1 MRDCK
6 KSLFLFIFT
15 IFALFYSYTYNNL
28 HKHTSLMTLSKKT
41 KPMNRLIYQSIMGEY
56 LIDPNEC
63 LENINIQKAISMND
77 EVMLRK
83 ILECE
88 Y

>member
-1 MRDCK
+1 M
-6 KSLFLFIFT
+6 S
-15 IFALFYSYTYNNL
+15 
-28 HKHTSLMTLSKKT
+28 LSKNKKPVNENSVNGKSMNG
-41 KPMNRLIYQSIMGEY
+41 KPMNDFVYQSIMGEY
-56 LIDPNEC
+56 LISPYEC
-63 LENINIQKAISMND
+63 LENLNIQKAISMND

>member
-1 MRDCK
+1 MYICYKYDII
-6 KSLFLFIFT
+6 FIVYT
-15 IFALFYSYTYNNL
+15 ILKMPKLNE
-28 HKHTSLMTLSKKT
+28 
-41 KPMNRLIYQSIMGEY
+41 PMNEFRFQEIMGEY
-56 LIDPNEC
+56 LIPVTEWM
-63 LENINIQKAISMND
+63 ENLNIQKAVAMND

>member
-1 MRDCK
+1 M
-6 KSLFLFIFT
+6 S
-15 IFALFYSYTYNNL
+15 
-28 HKHTSLMTLSKKT
+28 LSKNKKPVNENSMND
-41 KPMNRLIYQSIMGEY
+41 KPMNDFIYQSIMNEY
-56 LIDPNEC
+56 NLSPFMYMEDSK
-63 LENINIQKAISMND
+63 IQRAYLLND

>member
-1 MRDCK
+1 MNE
-6 KSLFLFIFT
+6 L
-15 IFALFYSYTYNNL
+15 
-28 HKHTSLMTLSKKT
+28 T
-41 KPMNRLIYQSIMGEY
+41 KPIKGKKQQPMNELRFQAIMGEY
-56 LIDPNEC
+56 LISPNEC
-63 LENINIQKAISMND
+63 LENLNIQKAISMND

>member
-1 MRDCK
+1 
-6 KSLFLFIFT
+6 
-15 IFALFYSYTYNNL
+15 
-28 HKHTSLMTLSKKT
+28 
-41 KPMNRLIYQSIMGEY
+41 MNRLTKPIKGENSKPMSEFRLQAIMGEY
-56 LIDPNEC
+56 LIPYTEC
-63 LENINIQKAISMND
+63 LKNLNIQKAISMND

>member
-1 MRDCK
+1 M
-6 KSLFLFIFT
+6 
-15 IFALFYSYTYNNL
+15 N
-28 HKHTSLMTLSKKT
+28 TSKQK
-41 KPMNRLIYQSIMGEY
+41 KPMNFMVYESIMDEY
-56 LIDPNEC
+56 LIHPSEC
-63 LENINIQKAISMND
+63 LENLNIQKAISMND

>member
-1 MRDCK
+1 MNELK
-6 KSLFLFIFT
+6 KSIKGKNQK
-15 IFALFYSYTYNNL
+15 IE
-28 HKHTSLMTLSKKT
+28 
-41 KPMNRLIYQSIMGEY
+41 PMNDFIYQSIMGEY
-56 LIDPNEC
+56 LIHPSEC
-63 LENINIQKAISMND
+63 LENLNIQKAISMND

>member
-1 MRDCK
+1 MLNK
-6 KSLFLFIFT
+6 
-15 IFALFYSYTYNNL
+15 YTWYILTYEHL
-28 HKHTSLMTLSKKT
+28 HKLMTVPKNSLNG
-41 KPMNRLIYQSIMGEY
+41 KPMNDFVYQSIMGEY
-56 LIDPNEC
+56 LIPPSEC
-63 LENINIQKAISMND
+63 LENLNIQKAISMND

>member
-1 MRDCK
+1 
-6 KSLFLFIFT
+6 
-15 IFALFYSYTYNNL
+15 
-28 HKHTSLMTLSKKT
+28 MTTSKKQ
-41 KPMNRLIYQSIMGEY
+41 KKAMNGRPMHEWVYLSIMGEY
-56 LIDPNEC
+56 LICPDEF
-63 LENINIQKAISMND
+63 LENPRIRKAYELND

>member
-1 MRDCK
+1 MK
-6 KSLFLFIFT
+6 PTKL
-15 IFALFYSYTYNNL
+15 
-28 HKHTSLMTLSKKT
+28 K
-41 KPMNRLIYQSIMGEY
+41 KPMNRFLYLSIMREY

-63 LENINIQKAISMND
+63 LENINIQKAISLDD

>member
-1 MRDCK
+1 M
-6 KSLFLFIFT
+6 S
-15 IFALFYSYTYNNL
+15 
-28 HKHTSLMTLSKKT
+28 LSKNKKPVNENSMNG
-41 KPMNRLIYQSIMGEY
+41 KPMNDFIYQSIMGEY
-56 LIDPNEC
+56 LISPYEC
-63 LENINIQKAISMND
+63 LENLNIQKAISMND

>member
-1 MRDCK
+1 M
-6 KSLFLFIFT
+6 S
-15 IFALFYSYTYNNL
+15 
-28 HKHTSLMTLSKKT
+28 LSKSKEPLNEDSMNG
-41 KPMNRLIYQSIMGEY
+41 KPMNGKEIIPNNGQPMNELHFQSIMGEY
-56 LIDPNEC
+56 LIDPHEYY
-63 LENINIQKAISMND
+63 ENQGIRKAYLLND

>member
-1 MRDCK
+1 MNELTK
-6 KSLFLFIFT
+6 PIKGQ
-15 IFALFYSYTYNNL
+15 
-28 HKHTSLMTLSKKT
+28 KQ
-41 KPMNRLIYQSIMGEY
+41 KPMNEFRFQQIMGEY
-56 LIDPNEC
+56 LIPCTEWM
-63 LENINIQKAISMND
+63 ENLNIQKAVTMND

>member
-1 MRDCK
+1 M
-6 KSLFLFIFT
+6 SNS
-15 IFALFYSYTYNNL
+15 A
-28 HKHTSLMTLSKKT
+28 
-41 KPMNRLIYQSIMGEY
+41 KPMNGLIFQSIMNEY
-56 LIDPNEC
+56 CISPYMYMND
-63 LENINIQKAISMND
+63 IKIQRAVALND

>member
-1 MRDCK
+1 MTVS
-6 KSLFLFIFT
+6 KS
-15 IFALFYSYTYNNL
+15 NNP
-28 HKHTSLMTLSKKT
+28 MNG
-41 KPMNRLIYQSIMGEY
+41 KPMNGLVYQSIMGEY
-56 LIDPNEC
+56 LIHPSEC
-63 LENINIQKAISMND
+63 LENLNIQKAISMND

>member
-1 MRDCK
+1 M
-6 KSLFLFIFT
+6 S
-15 IFALFYSYTYNNL
+15 
-28 HKHTSLMTLSKKT
+28 LSKNKKPLNENSMNG
-41 KPMNRLIYQSIMGEY
+41 KPMNDFIYQSIMGEY
-56 LIDPNEC
+56 LISPFEC
-63 LENINIQKAISMND
+63 LENLNIQKAISMND

>member
-1 MRDCK
+1 
-6 KSLFLFIFT
+6 
-15 IFALFYSYTYNNL
+15 
-28 HKHTSLMTLSKKT
+28 MTTSKKQL
-41 KPMNRLIYQSIMGEY
+41 KSMNGQPMNDFIYQSIMGEY
-56 LIDPNEC
+56 LISPYEC
-63 LENINIQKAISMND
+63 LENLNIQKAISMND

>member
-1 MRDCK
+1 
-6 KSLFLFIFT
+6 
-15 IFALFYSYTYNNL
+15 
-28 HKHTSLMTLSKKT
+28 MTRQQ
-41 KPMNRLIYQSIMGEY
+41 KPMNGLVYLSIMGEY
-56 LIDPNEC
+56 LISPNEC
-63 LENINIQKAISMND
+63 LKNLNIQKAISMND

>member
-1 MRDCK
+1 M
-6 KSLFLFIFT
+6 S
-15 IFALFYSYTYNNL
+15 
-28 HKHTSLMTLSKKT
+28 LSKKQKSLNENSLNE
-41 KPMNRLIYQSIMGEY
+41 KPMHEWVYLSIMGEY
-56 LIDPNEC
+56 LISPYEC

>member
-1 MRDCK
+1 M
-6 KSLFLFIFT
+6 S
-15 IFALFYSYTYNNL
+15 
-28 HKHTSLMTLSKKT
+28 LSKKPLNENLMND
-41 KPMNRLIYQSIMGEY
+41 KPMNDFVYQSIMGEY
-56 LIDPNEC
+56 LIHPSEC
-63 LENINIQKAISMND
+63 LENLNIQKAISMND

>member
-1 MRDCK
+1 MK
-6 KSLFLFIFT
+6 PTK
-15 IFALFYSYTYNNL
+15 NQ
-28 HKHTSLMTLSKKT
+28 
-41 KPMNRLIYQSIMGEY
+41 KPMNGLIYQSIMGEY

-63 LENINIQKAISMND
+63 LENINIQKAISLDD

>member
-1 MRDCK
+1 M
-6 KSLFLFIFT
+6 S
-15 IFALFYSYTYNNL
+15 
-28 HKHTSLMTLSKKT
+28 LSKNKKPVNENSMND
-41 KPMNRLIYQSIMGEY
+41 KPMNYFIYQSIMGEY
-56 LIDPNEC
+56 LIHPSEC
-63 LENINIQKAISMND
+63 LENLNIQKAISMND

>member
-1 MRDCK
+1 M
-6 KSLFLFIFT
+6 S
-15 IFALFYSYTYNNL
+15 
-28 HKHTSLMTLSKKT
+28 LSKNKKPVNENSVNG
-41 KPMNRLIYQSIMGEY
+41 KPMNDFIYQSIMGEY
-56 LIDPNEC
+56 LISPFEYM
-63 LENINIQKAISMND
+63 ENPKIQKAVALND

>member
-1 MRDCK
+1 MNK
-6 KSLFLFIFT
+6 KQ
-15 IFALFYSYTYNNL
+15 
-28 HKHTSLMTLSKKT
+28 
-41 KPMNRLIYQSIMGEY
+41 KPMNEFRFQEIMGEY
-56 LIDPNEC
+56 LIPVTEWM
-63 LENINIQKAISMND
+63 ENLNIQKAVAMND

>member
-1 MRDCK
+1 MT
-6 KSLFLFIFT
+6 KSK
-15 IFALFYSYTYNNL
+15 SQN
-28 HKHTSLMTLSKKT
+28 
-41 KPMNRLIYQSIMGEY
+41 PMNGQPMNDFIYQSIMNEY
-56 LIDPNEC
+56 CVSPFMYMEDPK
-63 LENINIQKAISMND
+63 IQKAYLLND

>member
-1 MRDCK
+1 M
-6 KSLFLFIFT
+6 S
-15 IFALFYSYTYNNL
+15 
-28 HKHTSLMTLSKKT
+28 LSKNK
-41 KPMNRLIYQSIMGEY
+41 KPVNENSMNDKHMNDFIYQSIMNEY
-56 LIDPNEC
+56 NVSPFMYMEDSK
-63 LENINIQKAISMND
+63 IQRAYLLND

>member
-1 MRDCK
+1 MNELTK
-6 KSLFLFIFT
+6 PIKGQ
-15 IFALFYSYTYNNL
+15 
-28 HKHTSLMTLSKKT
+28 KQ
-41 KPMNRLIYQSIMGEY
+41 KPMNGLVYQSIMGEY
-56 LIDPNEC
+56 LISHNEC
-63 LENINIQKAISMND
+63 LENLNIQKAISMND

>member
-1 MRDCK
+1 
-6 KSLFLFIFT
+6 
-15 IFALFYSYTYNNL
+15 
-28 HKHTSLMTLSKKT
+28 MTLSKNK
-41 KPMNRLIYQSIMGEY
+41 KPMNLMVYESIMGEY
-56 LIDPNEC
+56 LISPYEC

>member
-1 MRDCK
+1 M
-6 KSLFLFIFT
+6 S
-15 IFALFYSYTYNNL
+15 
-28 HKHTSLMTLSKKT
+28 LSKNKKPLNENSMNG
-41 KPMNRLIYQSIMGEY
+41 KPMNDFIYQSIMNEY
-56 LIDPNEC
+56 NVSPFMYMEDLK
-63 LENINIQKAISMND
+63 IQKAYLLND

>member
-1 MRDCK
+1 M
-6 KSLFLFIFT
+6 S
-15 IFALFYSYTYNNL
+15 
-28 HKHTSLMTLSKKT
+28 LSKNKKPLNENSMNG
-41 KPMNRLIYQSIMGEY
+41 KPMNDFIYQSIMNEY
-56 LIDPNEC
+56 NVSPFMYMEDHK
-63 LENINIQKAISMND
+63 IQRAYLLND

>member
-1 MRDCK
+1 MYISK
-6 KSLFLFIFT
+6 LAIFN
-15 IFALFYSYTYNNL
+15 IYTYNNL
-28 HKHTSLMTLSKKT
+28 HKHTSLMTLSKKQQ
-41 KPMNRLIYQSIMGEY
+41 KAMNGRPMHEWV
-56 LIDPNEC
+56 DPNEC

>member
-1 MRDCK
+1 
-6 KSLFLFIFT
+6 
-15 IFALFYSYTYNNL
+15 
-28 HKHTSLMTLSKKT
+28 MTTSKKQT
-41 KPMNRLIYQSIMGEY
+41 KSMNGQPMNDFIYQSIMGEY
-56 LIDPNEC
+56 LISPYEC
-63 LENINIQKAISMND
+63 LENIKIQKAISMND